1 MIPTAIIPRIIITI
15 LTTPLF
21 MAPHSESGSV
31 FGILSGI
38 MGSSTP
44 IIGDIPPI
52 TGDTLPI
59 IGVEATIHIMGAATP
74 LLTVLIT
81 DPISGKTS

>member
-1 MIPTAIIPRIIITI
+1 MVPKAIIPRIIITI
-15 LTTPLF
+15 LTTHLF

-31 FGILSGI
+31 IGILSGI
-38 MGSSTP
+38 MDSSTP
-44 IIGDIPPI
+44 TIGDIPPI

-59 IGVEATIHIMGAATP
+59 IGVEATIHIMGAAAP